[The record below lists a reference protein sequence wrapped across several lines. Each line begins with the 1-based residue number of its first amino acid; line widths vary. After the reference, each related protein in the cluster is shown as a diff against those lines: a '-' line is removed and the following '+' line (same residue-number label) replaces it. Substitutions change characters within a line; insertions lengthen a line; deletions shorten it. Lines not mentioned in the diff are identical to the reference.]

1 MENQSAPLPLM
12 CKSADGG
19 GQDAEKSHVSVQRQV
34 PYAARLWCTAWRPR
48 RPHVKPTRS
57 GLSLMKT
64 SDYPAQT
71 GRRKARQLPLRW
83 KRNDMAR
90 GEETRSS
97 AVADK
102 PRDAFM
108 QTQRRDWTNKNT
120 PSPHTRRIWSF

>member
-71 GRRKARQLPLRW
+71 GRRKARQFPVTLETKRYGTWWGNKKLGCRW
-83 KRNDMAR
+83 
-90 GEETRSS
+90 
-97 AVADK
+97 
-102 PRDAFM
+102 
-108 QTQRRDWTNKNT
+108 QTA
-120 PSPHTRRIWSF
+120 RRIYANSTAWLN